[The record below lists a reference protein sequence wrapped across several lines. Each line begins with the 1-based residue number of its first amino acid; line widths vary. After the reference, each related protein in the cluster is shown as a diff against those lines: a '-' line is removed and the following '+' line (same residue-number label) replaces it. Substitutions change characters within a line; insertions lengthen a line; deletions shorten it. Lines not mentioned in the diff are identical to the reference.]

1 MPTPTP
7 FVELRAEEVQDLL
20 AREPAWFLR
29 WSITIIA
36 LLLLAVL
43 YGSWLVHM
51 PDLVPA
57 PFTLTTVNAPKT
69 APARRA
75 GRLVRLLVG
84 EGAQVQAGTPLAYL
98 ESTAQH
104 EEVLALSHDL
114 QQAWALASADQLEQ
128 VATLPLARFHQLGEL
143 QNAYQPFALAHL
155 QLRTYLTQG
164 FFARRRALLRQ
175 EAGDLR
181 ALARNLQQQQATQG
195 HELALAQAEYQVQQ
209 QLAQQKVIPQL
220 ELRREESKLLAR
232 QLPYQQAEAT
242 LIANTAAQRGKE
254 QELLE
259 LDRAMAEQRQQ
270 FMQALSTL
278 QSAADDWER
287 TYVVRAPSQGRVY
300 FPVPLQENQQV
311 TLGQELFYV
320 APGNTAYLG
329 QLRIPQQNA
338 GKVRVGQAVLIR
350 FNSYPYQ
357 EFGLV
362 RGTVKSIAEIPLREG
377 FVAEV
382 SLPNHLVTSRGRRLT
397 YKLGMTASAE
407 IITRDQRLLERLFN
421 NLTAL
426 VRSERS

>member
-1 MPTPTP
+1 MPTPTR

-29 WSITIIA
+29 WSLTIMA
-36 LLLLAVL
+36 VLLAVLL
-43 YGSWLVHM
+43 YGSWLIRT

-57 PFTLTTVNAPKT
+57 PFTLTTVNAPKA

-75 GRLVRLLVG
+75 GRLVRLLVR
-84 EGAQVQAGTPLAYL
+84 EGAQVPAGTPLAYL
-98 ESTAQH
+98 ESTARH
-104 EEVLALSHDL
+104 EQVLALGRAL
-114 QQAWALASADQLEQ
+114 RQAWALASADQLEQ
-128 VATLPLARFHQLGEL
+128 VARLPLASFHQLGEL
-143 QNAYQPFALAHL
+143 QAAYQPFALAHL

-242 LIANTAAQRGKE
+242 RIANTTAQRGKQ

-270 FMQALSTL
+270 FMQAISTL
-278 QSAADDWER
+278 QSATEAWER
-287 TYVVRAPSQGRVY
+287 QYVVLAPGAGRVY
-300 FPVPLQENQQV
+300 FPLPLQENQQV
-311 TLGQELFYV
+311 AAGQDLFYV
-320 APGNTAYLG
+320 APGHTAYLG

-338 GKVRVGQAVLIR
+338 GKVRVGQPVLIR
-350 FNSYPYQ
+350 FNGYPYQ

-362 RGTVKSIAEIPLREG
+362 RGTVKSVAEVPLQEG

-382 SLPNHLVTSRGRRLT
+382 RLPNNLITTRGQKLT

-407 IITRDQRLLERLFN
+407 IITRDRRLLERIFSPLA
-421 NLTAL
+421 NLLHPAH
-426 VRSERS
+426 